1 MTKYLSWTVIVAIG
15 LQVAGCYTDY
25 GPVQVAGPP
34 PAREVTVTRL
44 QPGDRVKVIIYGEDN
59 LSGTYDI
66 DSAGY
71 ISMPL
76 VGNIRAAGS
85 METDLARLIANRYKN
100 GILNEP
106 KVTVSIVEL
115 RPFYIFGEVRSPGQ
129 YPYRSGLNVLT
140 AASTAGGF
148 TYRASQTTVLVRHA
162 GEDLWKEY
170 PLSEPIAVAPG
181 DLIRVPERYF

>member
-71 ISMPL
+71 ISMPFAPRKP
-76 VGNIRAAGS
+76 IRN
-85 METDLARLIANRYKN
+85 LLRLSDRKGAN
-100 GILNEP
+100 
-106 KVTVSIVEL
+106 
-115 RPFYIFGEVRSPGQ
+115 F
-129 YPYRSGLNVLT
+129 
-140 AASTAGGF
+140 
-148 TYRASQTTVLVRHA
+148 
-162 GEDLWKEY
+162 W
-170 PLSEPIAVAPG
+170 PLSPVA
-181 DLIRVPERYF
+181 RVETRLSIGR